1 MANYIVSGA
10 GSGGNFNG
18 TFVFAS
24 GSLYE
29 NSVDSNYV
37 LVYDSGLSQW
47 TIRHFSSVY
56 YYNTASAG
64 SPPLT
69 GWLTSLGS
77 APAPTIAII
86 PPPKLFGTKNL
97 FLKSAVENSVSLYIR
112 NNVFN
117 SENSVSLYIRS
128 VIFDANIL
136 PLHLKVNTQE
146 QTDLYLKA
154 FPQSSINLFIKY
166 WYEHQDNQELYLK
179 AFLEASTNLFIK
191 NIYLYTETYN
201 SIDFNIQS
209 STTNQKINSVELYI
223 KSFFENNLEL
233 FLMVDYKA
241 LTTNFIST
249 YISGQ
254 IVNQA
259 HFESLNLYLG
269 NNYTFINN
277 SLNITIIGLGTTFNA
292 IPHGSSMQMFIQRN
306 VEATWNHMPL
316 IAYGASSTITSSI
329 DFNIYPNDIYFYSVG
344 LVIPKINQSFNGN
357 MQLYTH
363 GFED

>member
-77 APAPTIAII
+77 APAPTIAIV
-86 PPPKLFGTKNL
+86 PPPKLFGIRNL
-97 FLKSAVENSVSLYIR
+97 FLKSAFENTVSLYIK
-112 NNVFN
+112 
-117 SENSVSLYIRS
+117 SSV
-128 VIFDANIL
+128 FDANIL

-154 FPQSSINLFIKY
+154 SPQSSINLFIKY

-191 NIYLYTETYN
+191 NINLYTELNN
-201 SIDFNIQS
+201 SIDLNIRS
-209 STTNQKINSVELYI
+209 STIDQKADSVEFYI
-223 KSFFENNLEL
+223 KALFKNSLEL
-233 FLMVDYKA
+233 FLMVNDRA
-241 LTTNFIST
+241 STTNFIHV

-254 IVNQA
+254 VINLA
-259 HFESLNLYLG
+259 YFESLNLYLS
-269 NNYTFINN
+269 NDYTFINN
-277 SLNITIIGLGTTFNA
+277 SLNITIIGLGTTFNG
-292 IPHGSSMQMFIQRN
+292 IPSNSSMNMFIQRD
-306 VEATWNHMPL
+306 VEATWNSVPL
-316 IAYGASSTITSSI
+316 IAYGASPAITSSI
-329 DFNIYPNDIYFYSVG
+329 DFNIYPSDIYFYSVR
-344 LVIPKINQSFNGN
+344 LIIPKVNQPFNEN